1 MEYSK
6 KKLTLFWIFGGFI
19 FSVLGVVPS
28 VIYWSY
34 TNPEWKLEIVGEII
48 GSSIML
54 PVGWL
59 FCAITPMSFPSSA
72 MSWASI
78 GAFIW
83 ACKVGRFK
91 PLYLAYAACAVFGV
105 FWPNAFWTTMSV

>member
-6 KKLTLFWIFGGFI
+6 KKLTLFWVAGGFI
-19 FSVLGVVPS
+19 SSVLGVIPA

-34 TNPEWKLEIVGEII
+34 ANPDWKLEIVGQLMA
-48 GSSIML
+48 SSLML

-59 FCAITPMSFPSSA
+59 FCAIIPMSFPSSLMA
-72 MSWASI
+72 WVSI

-83 ACKVGRFK
+83 SCKVKRIT
-91 PLYLAYAACAVFGV
+91 PLYISYAACLVFGV
-105 FWPNAFWTTMSV
+105 FWPKAFWTMMSV